1 MRSILVIWAVV
12 AGFVAAFA
20 TLHSLAAPPP
30 VEPGMVPYTPSRLEW
45 LALELEASYRQ
56 DFSRDSD
63 QDVHYLAKPPN
74 TILIFVHY
82 RSEASAGTVDTAI
95 NTAKQLVNQGV
106 SIHGWSSW
114 VKVEVQRSAV
124 SVSTKNR

>member
-30 VEPGMVPYTPSRLEW
+30 IEPGMMPYTPSRLEW

-74 TILIFVHY
+74 TILIFVHD
-82 RSEASAGTVDTAI
+82 RNEASAGNRGYGNQYCKATGEPRCFHSW
-95 NTAKQLVNQGV
+95 LVVLGQG
-106 SIHGWSSW
+106 
-114 VKVEVQRSAV
+114 
-124 SVSTKNR
+124 